1 MNVVGCGSTR
11 LIHLVG
17 WVNTGGVCLG
27 HLFHA
32 DVCVHGEKNEIQS
45 IKKKRKSNPIS
56 KSPHDSVWLM
66 NTRFPHPLLKLK
78 IAKAQFICL
87 SNGVKMSEKNVY
99 FPCYLPFGMPHTW
112 IRGQNTHA
120 NTENRSP

>member
-1 MNVVGCGSTR
+1 MNVAWCGSTR
-11 LIHLVG
+11 LICLVG

-32 DVCVHGEKNEIQS
+32 DVGAHGEKNEIQS
-45 IKKKRKSNPIS
+45 IKKKKKSNPIS

-78 IAKAQFICL
+78 IAKA
-87 SNGVKMSEKNVY
+87 
-99 FPCYLPFGMPHTW
+99 
-112 IRGQNTHA
+112 
-120 NTENRSP
+120 